1 MSVWKRRD
9 FLSFRSQPI
18 MASIYETTTEEPI
31 MPIAGKIVTAGIA
44 AALVLMTSG
53 CRRPGSTSL
62 GKPENPIRVR
72 QSGAGAAEISLNGS
86 AWQPAHPGSR
96 LSDGSVVRAV
106 TEGVAPGLV
115 LERESDASGEF
126 LYARADGSTIH
137 IRKSLGAA
145 GRQLAPAPIVQY
157 PKEFWDKL
165 SQAESDILAEKL
177 FSESREDPTFR
188 QIQGIFPRLAKPE
201 ACIGRIEDPS
211 EITVAAD
218 GSVSMDSG
226 FFSGSEYL
234 GNMIYSPFLRFRL
247 NGRLVTLEESES
259 VVSRGLLHGWLP
271 ATEFTYLQ
279 PDTQSGWEELV
290 FTGLHEGRKSV
301 FIRFRVGNF
310 STAPRTVDFAL
321 EGPDMGGSLDLRG
334 AGITVV
340 TPLRT
345 GHTFDYP
352 RRQKLQQEALHRLQ
366 SPLRIPLSANRPYS
380 AAAGRA
386 GWSLHLDA
394 GQTEDLYFFLPG
406 GDDNGPST
414 ATLPADKIA
423 PAFYAALENE
433 YNVWSRFIASGSE
446 ISLPEPGLEDVF
458 NAALIQTMVA
468 VDGDEPRGGFTH
480 YEGYW
485 PFCTMHQIRLML
497 DTGHPDYAKRY
508 LADLMKYRIRDD
520 GRFWFDEYQ
529 QQYQVSD
536 AGDFLAVLSRYYWQ
550 TGDASF
556 ITDFQ
561 ERTGRVID
569 MIRRERA
576 VSLKKF
582 PADNPRHGMIPGS
595 IENDVPDPDYL
606 YTNNAPVWAGLRDYA
621 RALGDI
627 AVTNGDAG
635 LAREA
640 KTLADEATEF
650 HGRLRASFEKYDLE
664 RDAEGKPY
672 FFNIAPNDDGKA
684 SRYRTNHRYN
694 IYRRFQC
701 QPRTMATDFLTDDE
715 IRGFYKFQSEHDST
729 ILGVRRWEPDVI
741 DDFVSFD
748 CDFQRSRLGMS
759 REYLMKFFAYLQCLS
774 GNGTWTAFEEV
785 DSRPTEG
792 LSGRVF
798 SRFKQVNFLNGYD
811 GQHATSA
818 IAKMARDIFAVDQ
831 PGGGIVWLGGA
842 VSRNWLAT
850 GKPITAKKLGTRY
863 GCVDLSLSYDAEARA
878 TTVEIAVEPGRAV
891 PEIRVRL
898 RDPQGGKAMG
908 VTKGAAQLTQDLE
921 WAVLRNVS
929 GSVRFTVSF
938 KS

>member
-1 MSVWKRRD
+1 MRIPNKL
-9 FLSFRSQPI
+9 FL
-18 MASIYETTTEEPI
+18 
-31 MPIAGKIVTAGIA
+31 AGLA
-44 AALVLMTSG
+44 AAIFLMPSG
-53 CRRPGSTSL
+53 CRRAGSTGS

-72 QSGAGAAEISLNGS
+72 QLGDGTTEISLNRS
-86 AWQPAHPGSR
+86 AWQLAKPGLR
-96 LSDGSVVRAV
+96 MADGSVVRAV
-106 TEGVAPGLV
+106 SIGASPAVV
-115 LERESDASGEF
+115 LEREGKTSGEF
-126 LYARADGSTIH
+126 LFARADGSMTRI
-137 IRKSLGAA
+137 KKALGAA
-145 GRQLAPAPIVQY
+145 GKQSAPAPIVQY

-165 SQAESDILAEKL
+165 SGAESDILAEKL
-177 FSESREDPTFR
+177 FSESNDDPTFS
-188 QIQGIFPRLAKPE
+188 QIQGIFPRLSKPE
-201 ACIGRIEDPS
+201 TCIGRIDDPS

-234 GNMIYSPFLRFRL
+234 GDMIYSPFLRFRL
-247 NGRLVTLEESES
+247 GGRLVTPEERES
-259 VVSRGLLHGWLP
+259 AVSRGLLNGWLP

-279 PDTQSGWEELV
+279 RDTQSGWEELV
-290 FTGLHEGRKSV
+290 FTGVHEGRQGV

-310 STAPRTVDFAL
+310 SAAPRTVDFSL
-321 EGPDMGGSLDLRG
+321 EGPDMGGSLDLSG
-334 AGITVV
+334 ADIKIV

-345 GHTFDYP
+345 GHMFDYP
-352 RRQKLQQEALHRLQ
+352 RRQKLQEEALRRLK
-366 SPLRIPLSANRPYS
+366 SPLRIPLSASLPHS
-380 AAAGRA
+380 VSDGRA
-386 GWSLHLDA
+386 LWAFRLDA

-406 GDDNGPST
+406 GDDKGPSS
-414 ATLPADKIA
+414 ASISADKVA
-423 PAFYAALENE
+423 PAFYASLENE
-433 YNVWSRFIASGSE
+433 HDVWSKFLATGTE
-446 ISLPEPGLEDVF
+446 ISLPEPGLEDIF
-458 NAALIQTMVA
+458 NATLIQTMVA
-468 VDGDEPRGGFTH
+468 VDVDEPRGGFTH
-480 YEGYW
+480 YDGYW

-550 TGDASF
+550 TGDASLIMNF
-556 ITDFQ
+556 KEQ
-561 ERTGRVID
+561 TGRVID
-569 MIRRERA
+569 MIRRERET
-576 VSLKKF
+576 SMKKF
-582 PADNPRHGMIPGS
+582 PADNPRCGMIAGS

-606 YTNNAPVWAGLRDYA
+606 YTNNAPVWAGLCDYA
-621 RALGDI
+621 QALGDI
-627 AVTNGDAG
+627 AAKSGDAA

-640 KTLADEATEF
+640 KELAGNAAEF
-650 HGRLRASFEKYDLE
+650 HERLRAGFEKYALE

-684 SRYRTNHRYN
+684 LRYRTDHRYN

-729 ILGVRRWEPDVI
+729 IFGVRRWEPDVI

-759 REYLMKFFAYLQCLS
+759 REYLTKFFAYLQCLA

-785 DSRPTEG
+785 DVRPTAE

-798 SRFKQVNFLNGYD
+798 SRFKKIDFLNGYD

-818 IAKMARDIFAVDQ
+818 IAIMARDIFAVDQ

-850 GKPITAKKLGTRY
+850 GKPVVAKKLGSRY
-863 GCVDLSLSYDAEARA
+863 GLIDLSMSYDANASA
-878 TTVEIAVEPGRAV
+878 TTLEIAVEPGRTV

-898 RDPQGGKAMG
+898 RDPQGGKAVG
-908 VTKGAAQLTQDLE
+908 ATGGAAQLTQDQE
-921 WAVLRNVS
+921 WAVLKNVS
-929 GSVRFTVSF
+929 GSVRFTVSYAR
-938 KS
+938 